1 MSDMRKVHLA
11 DQIGASLR
19 LNAKML
25 GEYREELVAQGLTE
39 VEIRLLVIQAAGVLL
54 PGKSVQLF
62 DETDPQP

>member
-11 DQIGASLR
+11 DQIGAGLR

-25 GEYREELVAQGLTE
+25 GEYRAELVAQGLPE

-54 PGKSVQLF
+54 PGKAVQLF